1 VTDHIKIENNGGI
14 LSLTMARPDKKN
26 ALTNAMYGA
35 LADAIEAAENDPS
48 VRVVL
53 IRGEGD
59 MFTAGN
65 DVGEFAA
72 IAAGGSHGERHVSRF
87 LQALARSSR
96 PLIAAVQ
103 GRAVGI
109 GTTMLLHCDLVV
121 LAENAQLS
129 TPFVNLALV
138 PEAASSLLMP
148 LRIGYARAYEMF
160 ALGEPVDASSAL
172 AWGLANRVVPLD
184 RLDAEAKAFAVRLAR
199 QPAGA
204 VSTTKR
210 LMRNP
215 ELLMAQIRA
224 ESERFAERLQTVE
237 AREAFAAF
245 AERRPP
251 DFLKLAKLPA

>member
-1 VTDHIKIENNGGI
+1 MTDHIKIENNTGI

-35 LADAIEAAENDPS
+35 LADAIEAAENDPN

-72 IAAGGSHGERHVSRF
+72 IAEGVSHGERHVSRF

-96 PLIAAVQ
+96 PLVAAVQ

-121 LAENAQLS
+121 LADNALLS

-148 LRIGYARAYEMF
+148 L
-160 ALGEPVDASSAL
+160 
-172 AWGLANRVVPLD
+172 
-184 RLDAEAKAFAVRLAR
+184 
-199 QPAGA
+199 PAPA
-204 VSTTKR
+204 
-210 LMRNP
+210 
-215 ELLMAQIRA
+215 
-224 ESERFAERLQTVE
+224 
-237 AREAFAAF
+237 
-245 AERRPP
+245 P
-251 DFLKLAKLPA
+251 D